1 MAVCEGSRCHFR
13 LASAQTLRV
22 PISFGRGYLHT
33 LFLLSSCAAA
43 ALTSCQADRGSL
55 PTQWQV
61 SDGKALC
68 LEKKDTKA
76 TLSALLLP
84 AALLSVVPF
93 CPSRRFEEAK
103 KASSFF
109 LSGTAVRRHIG
120 VFLIEPFAAEDFVS
134 ERRRP
139 SIWDPFC

>member
-13 LASAQTLRV
+13 LASAQTLRA

-43 ALTSCQADRGSL
+43 VLTSCQADRGSL

-76 TLSALLLP
+76 ALSAL
-84 AALLSVVPF
+84 LLSVVPF
-93 CPSRRFEEAK
+93 CPARRFEEGK
-103 KASSFF
+103 KASFF